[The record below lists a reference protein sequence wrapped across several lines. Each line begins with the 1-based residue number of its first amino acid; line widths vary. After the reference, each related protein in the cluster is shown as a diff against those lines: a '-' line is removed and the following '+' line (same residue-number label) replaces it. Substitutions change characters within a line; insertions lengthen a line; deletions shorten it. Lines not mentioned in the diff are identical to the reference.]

1 MIKKQ
6 FLFLLFILFLFFP
19 AMTYAETIILELNA
33 NSTDV
38 EGKFETK
45 FQGYETDLR
54 LGGGILFSKDN
65 NLISN
70 ITFSLKDDI
79 FIPALTLGLGFKGI
93 YGRTE
98 IDDTDYTV
106 MALGFLLLG
115 EYDFRKDYT
124 QLPISI
130 AANFSFSPTPLSFM
144 DTVQYMDFM
153 IALYFHI
160 VDNASIL
167 AGYRN
172 MESKITTDPN
182 DVNKTDDAIFFG
194 CRLSF

>member
-1 MIKKQ
+1 MIKKP
-6 FLFLLFILFLFFP
+6 FLILFILFLSFP
-19 AMTYAETIILELNA
+19 AMVYAETITLELNA

-45 FQGYETDLR
+45 LQRYETDLR

-93 YGRTE
+93 YGRTD
-98 IDDTDYTV
+98 IDDTDYNV

-144 DTVQYMDFM
+144 DTEQYMDFN

-172 MESKITTDPN
+172 IETNINTDP
-182 DVNKTDDAIFFG
+182 DEVKETDDAIFFG